1 MDKPDGH
8 FFLGGGE
15 VNLKN
20 IVIEASHADFIGIS
34 LQNLTRVE
42 IKNLFMSGSPELIE
56 ETSIGK
62 GFFLLN
68 IDDLYLR
75 NCNLINFRLGLE
87 FQDLSKIESRSAK
100 FIDFK
105 AEKCSIG
112 AMVQFENQELKVSFF
127 KIFLT

>member
-1 MDKPDGH
+1 MDNY
-8 FFLGGGE
+8 FSGGGE

-42 IKNLFMSGSPELIE
+42 MKNIFMSGSPELIE

-62 GFFLLN
+62 GFSLIN

-75 NCNLINFRLGLE
+75 NCNLFNFRLGLE
-87 FQDLSKIESRSAK
+87 FQDLTKIESRSAK
-100 FIDFK
+100 IIDFK

-112 AMVQFENQELKVSFF
+112 AMVQFENQNLKVF
-127 KIFLT
+127 